1 MPPHP
6 SSSSGRSRSRGRA
19 SRDLRFA
26 GRIAGFGTTSGTRIV
41 LGLWETSPFGRF
53 ADAMIE
59 DARGHRI
66 LLAPTDEVAAFI
78 AATYA
83 FDEVRVL
90 PVARRRIDGG
100 LALDASALSVR
111 LRVGS
116 VSPLGR
122 VLRSV
127 PPRLATHLGWLR
139 AIDPVART
147 LQPGVRT
154 AGSAGGG
161 RREFYGVTLAR
172 RIVWAEAR
180 LDGADLGAFAELDP
194 PVRFGFASAPRE
206 PHLVDV
212 VTTIRE
218 PR

>member
-1 MPPHP
+1 MTPVPESAHGP
-6 SSSSGRSRSRGRA
+6 RHA
-19 SRDLRFA
+19 RDLRFA
-26 GRIAGFGTTSGTRIV
+26 GRIAGFGTTSGTRVV
-41 LGLWETSPFGRF
+41 LGLWDDSPFGPF
-53 ADAMIE
+53 ADAMVE

-66 LLAPTDEVAAFI
+66 LIAPNDEVAAFI
-78 AATYA
+78 AATYT

-100 LALDASALSVR
+100 LALDAPTLSVR
-111 LRVGS
+111 LRVGP

-127 PPRLATHLGWLR
+127 PAVVATDPRWLR
-139 AIDPVART
+139 LLDPVARR

-161 RREFYGVTLAR
+161 RREYYGVTVAR
-172 RIVWAEAR
+172 RLVWAEAR
-180 LDGADLGAFAELDP
+180 LDGVDLGAFAELDP
-194 PVRFGFASAPRE
+194 PVRFGFASAPRQ

-218 PR
+218 SH

>member
-1 MPPHP
+1 MPFDSSAPP
-6 SSSSGRSRSRGRA
+6 SGSRPG
-19 SRDLRFA
+19 RDLRFE
-26 GRIAGFGTTSGTRIV
+26 GRIAGFGTTSGTRMV
-41 LGLWETSPFGRF
+41 LGLWDSSPFGRF

-66 LLAPTDEVAAFI
+66 LLAPSDEVAAFI

-90 PVARRRIDGG
+90 PVERRRIAGG
-100 LALDASALSVR
+100 LALDAPGLAVR
-111 LRVGS
+111 LRIGPI
-116 VSPLGR
+116 SPLGR

-127 PPRLATHLGWLR
+127 PPRLATHPGWLR
-139 AIDPVART
+139 AIDPVARR

-161 RREFYGVTLAR
+161 RREFYGVTVVR

-180 LDGADLGAFAELDP
+180 FDGTDLGGFAQLDP
-194 PVRFGFASAPRE
+194 PVRFGFGSAPRE
-206 PHLVDV
+206 PSLVDV

-218 PR
+218 RA